1 MPWSLTIGRFGG
13 TAVRVH
19 ITFII
24 FLAWIGFSAWQSH
37 GSRAARDTILFI
49 ALIFACVVLHEFG
62 HIFVARRFG
71 ITTPQVTLFPIGGIA
86 SMQRIPE
93 KPAQEL
99 AVAIAGPLVNLGIAM
114 LLFLALGSV
123 EPNQLAR
130 LDDPG
135 VSLLAR
141 LATANIFLFLFNLIP
156 AFPMDGGRVLRA
168 LLAMKVGRPM
178 ATKAA
183 ATIGQGLAFV
193 FGFLGLFGNPL
204 LLFIAIFVY
213 VAAAGEA
220 QTTSF
225 HEALHGLR
233 VADAMETRFNAM
245 PIRADL
251 TQAVE
256 MLLATAQNE
265 FPVVDAFGKPVGL
278 VAREDILSAL
288 KDHDRTAEIASFMR
302 APIDSVRSEMAV
314 QAALERLQTPS
325 AALCVTDPDGKLVG
339 LLTRQNIA
347 DMMMIKAV
355 RPDWRFGRG

>member
-37 GSRAARDTILFI
+37 GSAAARDTILFI

-71 ITTPQVTLFPIGGIA
+71 IATPQVTLFPIGGIA

-123 EPNQLAR
+123 ELAR
-130 LDDPG
+130 LDDAG

-168 LLAMKVGRPM
+168 LLAMKVGRPR

-220 QTTSF
+220 QTTPSTRRCMGCASPMRWRLASMRFRSGQTCLRPWKCFSRPRRTSF
-225 HEALHGLR
+225 R
-233 VADAMETRFNAM
+233 WW
-245 PIRADL
+245 
-251 TQAVE
+251 
-256 MLLATAQNE
+256 MLLGSQ
-265 FPVVDAFGKPVGL
+265 L
-278 VAREDILSAL
+278 VS
-288 KDHDRTAEIASFMR
+288 
-302 APIDSVRSEMAV
+302 
-314 QAALERLQTPS
+314 
-325 AALCVTDPDGKLVG
+325 
-339 LLTRQNIA
+339 
-347 DMMMIKAV
+347 
-355 RPDWRFGRG
+355 WRGRISSRR

>member
-1 MPWSLTIGRFGG
+1 
-13 TAVRVH
+13 
-19 ITFII
+19 
-24 FLAWIGFSAWQSH
+24 
-37 GSRAARDTILFI
+37 
-49 ALIFACVVLHEFG
+49 
-62 HIFVARRFG
+62 
-71 ITTPQVTLFPIGGIA
+71 
-86 SMQRIPE
+86 MQRIPG

-123 EPNQLAR
+123 ELNQLAR

-168 LLAMKVGRPM
+168 MLAMKIGRPR
-178 ATKAA
+178 ATRVA

-225 HEALHGLR
+225 HEALHGLG
-233 VADAMETRFNAM
+233 VADAMETRFNAI
-245 PIRADL
+245 PIQADL
-251 TQAVE
+251 SQAVE

-265 FPVVDAFGKPVGL
+265 FPVVDALGKPIGL
-278 VAREDILSAL
+278 LAREDILSAL

-302 APIDSVRSEMAV
+302 APIESVRSAMAIE
-314 QAALERLQTPS
+314 AALERLQTPS